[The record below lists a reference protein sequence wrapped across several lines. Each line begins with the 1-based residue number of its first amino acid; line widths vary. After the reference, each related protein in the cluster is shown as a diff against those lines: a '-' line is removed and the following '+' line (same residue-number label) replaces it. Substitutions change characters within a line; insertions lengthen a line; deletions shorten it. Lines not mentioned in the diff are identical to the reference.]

1 MSKNL
6 VSQNEIIKIKKLGD
20 PMKKSMATASLLALM
35 LISSQS
41 YAGFYDDEET
51 SSNLNLG
58 GLYAGAGV
66 GKVLSNCINTD
77 EECNE
82 TGWKLYAGY
91 QVNDMIALEGGY
103 HHIADSNRVTG
114 TFSSDAGKVV
124 SHGAD
129 TEVTGLSAS
138 AIAKFAVDPQLD
150 VFGRA
155 GFMSWRKEI
164 TPNIGAPEEAEYAE
178 KDGTDLLLGVGADY
192 KLNENWGIRGEYE
205 HVGGNLQADMYTL
218 GTTFSTY

>member
-1 MSKNL
+1 MN
-6 VSQNEIIKIKKLGD
+6 
-20 PMKKSMATASLLALM
+20 KSMATASLLALM
-35 LISSQS
+35 LISSQG
-41 YAGFYDDEET
+41 YAGFYDDEEE
-51 SSNLNLG
+51 SSSMNFS

-66 GKVLSNCINTD
+66 GKALSHCINTD

-82 TGWKLYAGY
+82 TGWKMYAGY
-91 QVNDMIALEGGY
+91 QVNDMIAVEGGY
-103 HHIADSNRVTG
+103 HHIADSNRMTG
-114 TFSSDAGKVV
+114 TASGEDGVV
-124 SHGAD
+124 AHGAQ

-155 GFMSWRKEI
+155 GFMSWRKEM
-164 TPNIGAPEEAEYAE
+164 TPNVGAPEEAEYAE
-178 KDGTDLLLGVGADY
+178 KDGTDLLVGVGADY

-205 HVGGNLQADMYTL
+205 HVGGTLQADMYTV